1 MQGDGQLGKEVMI
14 LGIKKKDLFLLEII
28 EKLTVVTSTNLTIM
42 AGYHDV
48 SVVRKRLK
56 ALVEEGYISD
66 HRFDNEKL
74 YYLTRKGLSELEI
87 SRKPYAMKGFST
99 DHYAE
104 VSAAATWLYTKT
116 ETSIYDMAFDRDI
129 TKAQKEKQYRL
140 IHAPDIIFSHRCIEV
155 ELNAK
160 KMERM
165 EQNFRE
171 NARCFDQQ
179 IWILPE
185 RLDRI
190 SKKLQ
195 NLAAECNSKL
205 YLISIE
211 KMHAQI
217 NAYNMKTNSPRDISI
232 RAVSPAPMHTVE
244 RRVKLHD

>member
-1 MQGDGQLGKEVMI
+1 M
-14 LGIKKKDLFLLEII
+14 GIKKKDLFLLEII
-28 EKLTVVTSTNLTIM
+28 EKLTVVTSTNITIL

-56 ALVEEGYISD
+56 ALAEEGYIAA

-74 YYLTRKGLSELEI
+74 YYLTGKGLSELEI
-87 SRKPYAMKGFST
+87 NRKPYTMKGFST

-104 VSAAATWLYTKT
+104 VSAAAAWLYTKT

-140 IHAPDIIFSHRCIEV
+140 VHVPDIIFSHRCIEV

-160 KMERM
+160 KMERV

-171 NARCFDQQ
+171 NARNFEQQ
-179 IWILPE
+179 IWILPV
-185 RLDRI
+185 RLDRLN
-190 SKKLQ
+190 KRLQ
-195 NLAAECNSKL
+195 ALSAECNSKL

-217 NAYNMKTNSPRDISI
+217 TAYDMKSNVPRDIPI
-232 RAVSPAPMHTVE
+232 RTVSPAPMPRTE
-244 RRVKLHD
+244 RRVTLHD